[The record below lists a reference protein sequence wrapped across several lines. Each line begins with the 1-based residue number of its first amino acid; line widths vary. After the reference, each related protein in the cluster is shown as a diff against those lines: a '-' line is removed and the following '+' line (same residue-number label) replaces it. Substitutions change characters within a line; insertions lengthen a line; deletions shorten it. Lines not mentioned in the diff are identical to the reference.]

1 MGVYIKDQSKL
12 WPRVPIMEMQD
23 ERPGP
28 QNVVRPAGWARV
40 VPYYTTHVE
49 VHRPI
54 TSINGR
60 LGGPVFWRIDDVRS
74 FQNSQGCKYYV
85 EIRKGGGSC
94 TVGCQYTAGGRQVL
108 NYDSVDNNLVHEL
121 GHCLGLGHENFHT
134 DWPGAEEILSKDN
147 LDIHK
152 VQYIMNQKKYH
163 SWGDFDAS
171 SAMLYSDEA
180 FLDSIGVV
188 AKALMQ
194 DRDKGRRGS
203 IASGGARGLGRG
215 FVKDD
220 VRILG
225 LNKAPSV
232 EKKVAKGISG
242 IQKQKGPRRF
252 SVLGPRA
259 LEARGGE
266 RGKSCVN
273 NSFSA
278 SDILLIKHLYSP
290 GLLHHSQ

>member
-1 MGVYIKDQSKL
+1 MGAYIKDLSKL
-12 WPRVPIMEMQD
+12 WPRIQIMQMQND
-23 ERPGP
+23 RPGP
-28 QNVVRPAGWARV
+28 ENIVRPVGWARV

-54 TSINGR
+54 TTINRR
-60 LGGPVFWRIDDVRS
+60 LGGPVFWRIDDVAS
-74 FQNSQGCKYYV
+74 FQKSPGCNYYV
-85 EIRKGGGSC
+85 KISKGGGNC
-94 TVGCQYTAGGRQVL
+94 TVGCQYGAGGRQVL
-108 NYDSVDNNLVHEL
+108 KYDSVDNNLVHEL
-121 GHCLGLGHENFHT
+121 GHCLGLGHENFHP
-134 DWPGAEEILSKDN
+134 DWPGAEEILSKLDT
-147 LDIHK
+147 DIHK
-152 VQYIMNQKKYH
+152 AQYLMNQKKYE

-194 DRDKGRRGS
+194 PKDKGRRGS
-203 IASGGARGLGRG
+203 IADGGARGLGRG

-225 LNKAPSV
+225 LDKGPLV
-232 EKKVAKGISG
+232 EKKVAKKISG
-242 IQKQKGPRRF
+242 MQIQKGPRRF

-259 LEARGGE
+259 LEARGGK

-273 NSFSA
+273 SSFSA
-278 SDILLIKHLYSP
+278 GDIALIKRLYSP

>member
-1 MGVYIKDQSKL
+1 MGVYIKDLSKL
-12 WPRVPIMEMQD
+12 WPRIQIVDMGNAL
-23 ERPGP
+23 RPQG
-28 QNVVRPAGWARV
+28 VVRTLGYARV

-49 VHRPI
+49 VHH
-54 TSINGR
+54 SIRTINR
-60 LGGPVFWRIDDVRS
+60 QLGGPVFWRIDDVAS
-74 FQNSQGCKYYV
+74 FKKSPGCKYYV
-85 EIRKGGGSC
+85 QICKGGGNC
-94 TVGCQYTAGGRQVL
+94 TVGCQYEGGGRQIL

-121 GHCLGLGHENFHT
+121 GHCLGLGHENFHPE
-134 DWPGAEEILSKDN
+134 WPGAEGILSKGD

-152 VQYIMNQKKYH
+152 VQYVMNQEKYE
-163 SWGDFDAS
+163 SCGGFDAS

-194 DRDKGRRGS
+194 PKDKGRRGS

-225 LNKAPSV
+225 LDRGPSV
-232 EKKVAKGISG
+232 EKKVARRISG
-242 IQKQKGPRRF
+242 LQIKKGPRRL
-252 SVLGPRA
+252 SMLGPRA
-259 LEARGGE
+259 LEARGGKL
-266 RGKSCVN
+266 GKSCVN

-278 SDILLIKHLYSP
+278 GDISLIKRLYSP

>member
-12 WPRVPIMEMQD
+12 WPRIQIMQMRNEQ
-23 ERPGP
+23 PGP
-28 QNVVRPAGWARV
+28 ENVVKPLGWARV

-74 FQNSQGCKYYV
+74 FQNSPGCKYYV

-94 TVGCQYTAGGRQVL
+94 TVGCQYSAGGRQVL
-108 NYDSVDNNLVHEL
+108 NYDSVGNNLVHEL
-121 GHCLGLGHENFHT
+121 GHCLGLGHENFHP
-134 DWPGAEEILSKDN
+134 DWPGAEEIISK
-147 LDIHK
+147 LDTDAHK
-152 VQYIMNQKKYH
+152 VQYLMNSAKYH
-163 SWGDFDAS
+163 SWGAFDAS

-180 FLDSIGVV
+180 FLDSIGAF

-194 DRDKGRRGS
+194 SKEKGRRGS
-203 IASGGARGLGRG
+203 IASGGASGLGKG
-215 FVKDD
+215 FVKHN
-220 VRILG
+220 VRVLG
-225 LNKAPSV
+225 LDKEPSV

-242 IQKQKGPRRF
+242 MQIKKRRF
-252 SVLGPRA
+252 SNFSPDTLDV
-259 LEARGGE
+259 RGGKQ
-266 RGKSCVN
+266 GKSCVN
-273 NSFSA
+273 NDLSLG
-278 SDILLIKHLYSP
+278 DITLIKYLYSP